1 MMEINSDDL
10 ASTCACKALT
20 AKNTRRRVEADVD
33 LAGYR
38 LA

>member
-10 ASTCACKALT
+10 ASACARKAPT
-20 AKNTRRRVEADVD
+20 AKNTRRRVDADVD